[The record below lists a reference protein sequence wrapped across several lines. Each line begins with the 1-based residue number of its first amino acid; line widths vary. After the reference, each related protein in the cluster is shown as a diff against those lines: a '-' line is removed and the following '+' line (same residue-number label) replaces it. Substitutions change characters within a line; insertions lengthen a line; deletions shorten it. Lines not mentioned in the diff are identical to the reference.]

1 MKYFENLFKK
11 IGSKDM
17 NKLLPNFTVILL
29 IGIFIVIASNY
40 FIGEDSNET
49 DYIKTL
55 SNNNSHE
62 DNNYMEDYSTLV
74 ERKLENILN
83 QIKGVDKVKVMVT
96 VEETIERLTENDELI
111 VFTDMY
117 GGSPFNAVCKS
128 MKNKD
133 FYHIT
138 GINFPLFIDI
148 AINRSSYSM
157 EEIAEKII
165 KNGKK
170 SIVFVNEKFTTD

>member
-1 MKYFENLFKK
+1 MIN
-11 IGSKDM
+11 
-17 NKLLPNFTVILL
+17 ILL
-29 IGIFIVIASNY
+29 VTHGEFGKELLKSSEIIIGNLEDAETISFNL
-40 FIGEDSNET
+40 GESYDQ
-49 DYIKTL
+49 L
-55 SNNNSHE
+55 SKE
-62 DNNYMEDYSTLV
+62 
-74 ERKLENILN
+74 
-83 QIKGVDKVKVMVT
+83 
-96 VEETIERLTENDELI
+96 VEETIDRLTKNDELI

-128 MKNKD
+128 MKNRD

-148 AINRSSYSM
+148 AVNRSSYSM
-157 EEIAEKII
+157 SEIAEKII

>member
-1 MKYFENLFKK
+1 MIN
-11 IGSKDM
+11 
-17 NKLLPNFTVILL
+17 ILL
-29 IGIFIVIASNY
+29 VTHGDFGKELLKSSEIIIGNIEDAECISFNSGENY
-40 FIGEDSNET
+40 EH
-49 DYIKTL
+49 L
-55 SNNNSHE
+55 SN
-62 DNNYMEDYSTLV
+62 
-74 ERKLENILN
+74 K
-83 QIKGVDKVKVMVT
+83 
-96 VEETIERLTENDELI
+96 VEETIERLTKDNELI

-148 AINRSSYSM
+148 AVNRNSYSM
-157 EEIAEKII
+157 SEIAEKII